1 MLERGLSIAKINW
14 KHNLLPHFLVAALLC
29 IVSPLLMGVEN
40 LDEEQVAAIIEVYLS
55 FLGIILLVPL
65 FLPDS
70 NREIRDLTASKNTP
84 LLPVRLIR
92 LAEAVILLVALL
104 IGYLLFLKMGSC
116 QFRFGVCFYA
126 AFATCLF
133 QGGLGVLFY
142 SVVDNIVFAYMIP
155 FLYFVLSMGG
165 ASKLL
170 GKFSLFGLR
179 MELAVGGTGT
189 GGKIY
194 LLGAGML
201 MLAAGLIIRK
211 VTRR

>member
-14 KHNLLPHFLVAALLC
+14 KYNLLPHFWVAALLC

-65 FLPDS
+65 FLPDT

-92 LAEAVILLVALL
+92 LAEAVILLAALL

-116 QFRFGVCFYA
+116 QFRFGVFLYA

-194 LLGAGML
+194 LFGAGML

>member
-14 KHNLLPHFLVAALLC
+14 KYNLFPHFLVAALLC

-40 LDEEQVAAIIEVYLS
+40 LDEQQVAAIIEMYLS

-65 FLPDS
+65 FLPDT
-70 NREIRDLTASKNTP
+70 NREIRDLTASKHIP
-84 LLPVRLIR
+84 LFPVRLIR
-92 LAEAVILLVALL
+92 LAEAVILLAVLL
-104 IGYLLFLKMGSC
+104 TGYLLFLKMGSC

-155 FLYFVLSMGG
+155 FLYFVISMGG
-165 ASKLL
+165 GRKLL
-170 GKFSLFGLR
+170 GKFFLFGLR

-189 GGKIY
+189 GDKIY
-194 LLGAGML
+194 LFAAGAL
-201 MLAAGLIIRK
+201 MLAAGLFIRK
-211 VTRR
+211 AGRR

>member
-1 MLERGLSIAKINW
+1 MLERGFSIAKINW
-14 KHNLLPHFLVAALLC
+14 KYNLLPHFLVAALLC

-40 LDEEQVAAIIEVYLS
+40 LDEKQVAAIIEVYLS

-65 FLPDS
+65 FLPDT

-92 LAEAVILLVALL
+92 LVEAVILLAALL
-104 IGYLLFLKMGSC
+104 IAYLLFLKRGSC

-133 QGGLGVLFY
+133 QGGLGVLFF
-142 SVVDNIVFAYMIP
+142 SVIDNIVFAYMIP
-155 FLYFVLSMGG
+155 FLYFILCMGG

-201 MLAAGLIIRK
+201 MLTAGLIIRK